1 MSHYFDHILSVRK
14 EILDVCGGV
23 GCRGCE
29 FWWAED
35 LWEPS
40 RRLSA
45 KASGPSSVQSV
56 QPVGPGTPV
65 VLISLWL

>member
-1 MSHYFDHILSVRK
+1 MGGWVS
-14 EILDVCGGV
+14 EDVSSGGQRIF
-23 GCRGCE
+23 GSLLGG
-29 FWWAED
+29 
-35 LWEPS
+35 
-40 RRLSA
+40 LSA

>member
-1 MSHYFDHILSVRK
+1 MCV
-14 EILDVCGGV
+14 GGV
-23 GCRGCE
+23 GFRGCE